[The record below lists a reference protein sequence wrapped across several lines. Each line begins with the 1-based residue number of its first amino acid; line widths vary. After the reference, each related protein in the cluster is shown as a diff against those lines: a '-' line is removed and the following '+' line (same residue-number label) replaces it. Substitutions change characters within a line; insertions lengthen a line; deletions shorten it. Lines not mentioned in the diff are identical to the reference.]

1 MNRVGREPSFGWV
14 VLSLG
19 VLLGLDQEAR
29 AMTGQS
35 TPANRLGDSSCE
47 QRTTTTTSQYEEYFD
62 IDKIGNNRTEQHIVD
77 LELLVRV
84 HNMQEELAILLSAAN
99 RSRQHPDYGQTY
111 EVRVSNVYTVIYKE
125 TLRMSA
131 HHSHTFSFFPGDQFR
146 LRIQITRSGDITVA
160 IPVLQKQTILAV
172 HDDRT
177 PIEVSYISF
186 GSRMNAYPVTIYF
199 SCADGDGALPS
210 GPWPPSDPYAP
221 NQHSD
226 EQQEVPMFWQQGN
239 DAGNDGLP
247 TSEDEEEGH
256 RERGEDRSTAGRGTT
271 SDRGSDSSESL
282 SCPVCPKPEKCEVI
296 VRACTSDTSKDLL
309 MGTGSGA
316 TTSTGGEK
324 QKYFFY
330 FNVYLS
336 SKNDKN
342 FKATEAAAVDQ
353 QRQPGGGSHQAQG
366 RN

>member
-1 MNRVGREPSFGWV
+1 MNRVGRFSFGWV

-19 VLLGLDQEAR
+19 VLMGRDREALVM
-29 AMTGQS
+29 AGNTGQS

-99 RSRQHPDYGQTY
+99 RSRQHPDYEQTY

-146 LRIQITRSGDITVA
+146 LRIQITRRGDITVA

-199 SCADGDGALPS
+199 NC
-210 GPWPPSDPYAP
+210 
-221 NQHSD
+221 
-226 EQQEVPMFWQQGN
+226 
-239 DAGNDGLP
+239 DGLS
-247 TSEDEEEGH
+247 TSVHHDTRMKEEDEDEEEGH
-256 RERGEDRSTAGRGTT
+256 RDRAAGRGTAT
-271 SDRGSDSSESL
+271 DSGEGL
-282 SCPVCPKPEKCEVI
+282 ACPVCPKPEKCEVI

-316 TTSTGGEK
+316 TTSSGGEK

-342 FKATEAAAVDQ
+342 FKATEAAVDQ
-353 QRQPGGGSHQAQG
+353 QRQPGGSHQDQG